1 MSLEKYYP
9 QGDYDEG
16 SQFSLNEAEWHS
28 YLSAVDAEAGK
39 FLRLFILIRHV
50 SNHLDII
57 FSKMKWNKVFVCK
70 RTNNYDEDIDVTTF
84 HKNPINVASKALF
97 FFAEKIWGM
106 LLKSCDKVL
115 AEDCWKFST
124 SMNLIHVEMISGV
137 ASMDTCEYLLA
148 LCHFKNA
155 VAGVQRILSILP
167 SFCKFDEDFPGFN
180 KDISIVLFDLRELA
194 WCGIAM
200 CKSANVGQED
210 D

>member
-16 SQFSLNEAEWHS
+16 SQFSLNEAGWHS
-28 YLSAVDAEAGK
+28 YLSAVDVEAGK

-57 FSKMKWNKVFVCK
+57 FSKMRWNKVFVGK
-70 RTNNYDEDIDVTTF
+70 KISSYDDDIDVTTF
-84 HKNPINVASKALF
+84 HKNPINIASKALF

-115 AEDCWKFST
+115 AEDCWKLST
-124 SMNLIHVEMISGV
+124 SMHLIHVEMISAV
-137 ASMDTCEYLLA
+137 ASMDTFEYLLA

-155 VAGVQRILSILP
+155 VAGVQRMLSILP
-167 SFCKFDEDFPGFN
+167 
-180 KDISIVLFDLRELA
+180 
-194 WCGIAM
+194 
-200 CKSANVGQED
+200 
-210 D
+210 